1 MIVEVITLGSI
12 LVVAYMTKK
21 SHDQTTEAKE
31 SYEQG
36 MWALNQ
42 KILANKGAINAL
54 QFHAERTNPKS
65 ELAAPKKKRGRPRKT
80 APKVHQLGE

>member
-1 MIVEVITLGSI
+1 
-12 LVVAYMTKK
+12 
-21 SHDQTTEAKE
+21 
-31 SYEQG
+31 

-54 QFHAERTNPKS
+54 QFHAERNNPKS

>member
-1 MIVEVITLGSI
+1 MIVEVTTLVAI
-12 LVVAYMTKK
+12 LVIAYLTKK
-21 SHDQTTEAKE
+21 SHTQTMETRAD
-31 SYEQG
+31 YEQG
-36 MWALNQ
+36 VWALNQ

-54 QFHAERTNPKS
+54 QFHAERNNPKS

>member
-1 MIVEVITLGSI
+1 MIVEVITLGAISI
-12 LVVAYMTKK
+12 IGYLTKK
-21 SHDQTTEAKE
+21 SNDQATEAKE
-31 SYEQG
+31 GYEQG